1 MSESRLLPE
10 AEAELDGI
18 WMHVARDSG
27 SVDVA
32 TRAVER
38 VTERFWLLARHPYMG
53 RRVTTCGPEA
63 IMSSSTG
70 LWRNKVVLILHV
82 VHGSRNIAA
91 LSGQ

>member
-1 MSESRLLPE
+1 MSELRLSPE

-38 VTERFWLLARHPYMG
+38 VTERFWLLG
-53 RRVTTCGPEA
+53 RRVATCGPEA

>member
-38 VTERFWLLARHPYMG
+38 VTERFWLLG

-70 LWRNKVVLILHV
+70 LWRT
-82 VHGSRNIAA
+82 RWC
-91 LSGQ
+91 